1 MHFEVVSKVV
11 SKVRDHHNRL
21 TLFTPAM
28 LIEYKKQ
35 FGNAVSF
42 SSINP
47 TGHYQ
52 LNLSNQ
58 IHREIAKCLLFINKQ
73 NYDKIVK
80 GEAFDRS
87 PQGTK
92 SCFRNEQINKGGFK
106 WSPVFVLP
114 SEGTF
119 EFDFVYFSQTR
130 FLSPSEE
137 MTEEQLDSLK
147 NWFV

>member
-1 MHFEVVSKVV
+1 
-11 SKVRDHHNRL
+11 
-21 TLFTPAM
+21 
-28 LIEYKKQ
+28 
-35 FGNAVSF
+35 
-42 SSINP
+42 
-47 TGHYQ
+47 
-52 LNLSNQ
+52 
-58 IHREIAKCLLFINKQ
+58 
-73 NYDKIVK
+73 VK

-119 EFDFVYFSQTR
+119 EFDFVYFSQSR

-137 MTEEQLDSLK
+137 MSEEQLDSLK
-147 NWFV
+147 NWFI